1 MDDAVA
7 EFHVH
12 KSRIHRIV
20 GKKGETLRK
29 ISADTNVRIFV
40 PELREEK
47 PDSNPH
53 ETVKVRSSSL
63 AVCCCFPGG

>member
-1 MDDAVA
+1 M
-7 EFHVH
+7 H

-29 ISADTNVRIFV
+29 ISADTNVRIYV
-40 PELREEK
+40 PELREDK

-53 ETVKVRSSSL
+53 ETVKVRSPLSQRASRSTT
-63 AVCCCFPGG
+63 VS